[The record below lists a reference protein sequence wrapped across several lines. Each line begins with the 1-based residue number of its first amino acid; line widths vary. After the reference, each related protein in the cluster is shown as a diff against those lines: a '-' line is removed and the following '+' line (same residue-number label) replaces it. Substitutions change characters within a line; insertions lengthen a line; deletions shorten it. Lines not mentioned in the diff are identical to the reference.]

1 MQPASPPRASHTTPR
16 IAVVVLS
23 YQGRELLRR
32 FLPSL
37 LQHNRPD
44 AQVWVVDNASTDG
57 TWDMLAAEFPA
68 VQRHRLTQ
76 NRGFTNGYVQSLPQ
90 VQAATQAEYYVLIN
104 SDVEV
109 TAGWLDPLVQLMDA
123 NPAIAVVQPKILA
136 ERQRTHFEYSGA
148 AGGYIDRWGYPF
160 CRGRLFETAEE
171 DRGQYND
178 ARPVFWGSGAC
189 MAVRAAAYHQSG
201 GLDNDFFAHM
211 EEIDLCWRLINQGM
225 QVWVQP
231 QSVVYHVG
239 GHVITYGSYEKL
251 YHNFR
256 NNLVMMLKNER
267 SRWLILKILFRLVLD
282 GVAGLRFLAAGHW
295 AGFKAV
301 LWGHFAFY
309 ARIPATLKKRAAL
322 RRLDKPASN
331 AGRYS
336 GGIVWQY
343 FVRGRRR
350 FSDFLS

>member
-1 MQPASPPRASHTTPR
+1 MQPAATPLAPAASAR

-23 YQGRELLRR
+23 YQGRNLLRR

-44 AQVWVVDNASTDG
+44 AQIWVVDNASTDG

-68 VQRHRLTQ
+68 VQRLRLDV

-90 VQAATQAEYYVLIN
+90 VQAATGAQYYVLIN

-109 TAGWLDPLVQLMDA
+109 TAGWLDPLVTLMDA
-123 NPAIAVVQPKILA
+123 DPAIAVVQPKILA

-148 AGGYIDRWGYPF
+148 AGGYLDRWGYPF

-189 MAVRAAAYHQSG
+189 VAVRATAYHDAG

-211 EEIDLCWRLINQGM
+211 EEIDLCWRLINQGL

-256 NNLVMMLKNER
+256 NNLLMMLKNER
-267 SRWLILKILFRLVLD
+267 GHWFAFKIFFRMVLD
-282 GVAGLRFLAAGHW
+282 ALAAFQYLAKGHGV
-295 AGFKAV
+295 GFKAV
-301 LWGHFAFY
+301 LFAHFAFY
-309 ARIPATLKKRAAL
+309 ARIPATLAKRAAL
-322 RRLDKPASN
+322 RKLDKPTTH
-331 AGRYS
+331 AGRYNGS
-336 GGIVWQY
+336 IVWQY